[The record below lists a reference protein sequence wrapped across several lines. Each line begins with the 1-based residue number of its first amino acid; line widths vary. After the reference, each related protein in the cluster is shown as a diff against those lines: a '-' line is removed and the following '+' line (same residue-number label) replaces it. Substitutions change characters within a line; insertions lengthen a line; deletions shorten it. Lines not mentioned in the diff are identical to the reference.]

1 MVAKRLSADRVS
13 QPEMNAAI
21 AVGIAIHRTPT
32 SQWPCHRPKISAG
45 LHKNQAMAPNI
56 NAMIA
61 VKSLSEVIGTPKPT
75 EAITPNTPPRMTE
88 QTQFATPRPVCCN
101 MLTLG
106 YEDMLR

>member
-1 MVAKRLSADRVS
+1 MIAKRLSVDRVS
-13 QPEMNAAI
+13 QPEMNAAT

-45 LHKNQAMAPNI
+45 LHKNPAMAPNTKGKI
-56 NAMIA
+56 AM
-61 VKSLSEVIGTPKPT
+61 KSKSEVIGMPQPT

-88 QTQFATPRPVCCN
+88 QTQLATPRPACCN